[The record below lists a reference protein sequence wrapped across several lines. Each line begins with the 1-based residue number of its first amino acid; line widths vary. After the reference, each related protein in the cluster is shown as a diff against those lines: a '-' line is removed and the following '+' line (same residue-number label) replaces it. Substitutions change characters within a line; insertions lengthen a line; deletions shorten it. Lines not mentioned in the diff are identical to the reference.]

1 MIAIKKGIVVLTK
14 EIECMWLIVWKRSMM
29 HLTKCTEYD
38 ETFDERDKIYECT
51 NTDVLSCFKM
61 TKLY

>member
-1 MIAIKKGIVVLTK
+1 
-14 EIECMWLIVWKRSMM
+14 MM
-29 HLTKCTEYD
+29 KQLMRVRHE
-38 ETFDERDKIYECT
+38 IYECT